1 MSIEESP
8 HRRRAIQ
15 TQRGRKTRKL
25 GGTLQR
31 FWAPRRIGAAVR
43 HKASHGQATQG

>member
-1 MSIEESP
+1 MMSSEESP

-25 GGTLQR
+25 GGTL
-31 FWAPRRIGAAVR
+31 
-43 HKASHGQATQG
+43 ASEVLDSMVHSDLLSRLRPDGD